1 MTQSHAA
8 HVAQSLR
15 GIAVFK
21 DVSADGRARIERRCR
36 WHTYEPGELII
47 DRFDT
52 SDDVYF
58 ISEGAARVSVY
69 SLEGKVVTYCDLG
82 PGDMFGEYAA
92 IDGAPR
98 CASVEARTTCLVASL
113 TALAFGEVLQSEPR
127 VAQALLRQFVRKIR
141 ELTARV
147 YEFSAF
153 AVKHRVEAEVLRL
166 ATLAPR
172 EGTSARIVPAP
183 TNAEIASHISTHRE
197 AVSRELA
204 RLARIGIIER
214 HPNALVIKDID
225 RLTAMV
231 HAVTGE

>member
-8 HVAQSLR
+8 YVAQSLER
-15 GIAVFK
+15 IAIFK
-21 DVSADGRARIERRCR
+21 DVSADRRAQIERRCR
-36 WHTYEPGELII
+36 WHGYEPGELII
-47 DRFDT
+47 DYLEI

-58 ISEGAARVSVY
+58 ISEGAARVSLY

-98 CASVEARTTCLVASL
+98 CASVEARTSCLIASL
-113 TALAFGEVLQSEPR
+113 TALEFREVLQSEPR
-127 VAQALLRQFVRKIR
+127 VAQVLLGQFVKKIR

-153 AVKHRVEAEVLRL
+153 AVKHRIEVEVLRL

-172 EGTSARIVPAP
+172 EGKTVRIVPAP
-183 TNAEIASHISTHRE
+183 TNEEIANHISTHRE

-214 HPNALVIKDID
+214 RGHDLLIKDVE
-225 RLTAMV
+225 RLAAIV
-231 HAVTGE
+231 HETTGE